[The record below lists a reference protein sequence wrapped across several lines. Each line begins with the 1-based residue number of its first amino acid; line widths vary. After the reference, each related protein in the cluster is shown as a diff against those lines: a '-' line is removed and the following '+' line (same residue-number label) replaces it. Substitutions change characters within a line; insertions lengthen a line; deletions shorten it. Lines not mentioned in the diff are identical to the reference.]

1 MENKIYYI
9 SYKEMVNIKKTLE
22 EDGSLYVAEIN
33 GSNIQ
38 QLQDFLDVVSEKF
51 SFPFPSRSLDSYND
65 WMRDLDWLNKDGYA
79 LIIYNY
85 KDFLN
90 QDLSFRKT
98 VINGFNEL
106 ILPWWKGEVEQCV
119 VDGKAKPFN
128 VYLID

>member
-9 SYKEMVNIKKTLE
+9 SLKEMADIKKTLE
-22 EDGSLYVAEIN
+22 EDPSLYVAEMN
-33 GSNIQ
+33 GRNIQ
-38 QLQDFLDVVSEKF
+38 QLQNFLDAISEKF
-51 SFPFPSRSLDSYND
+51 HFPFPSRSLDSYND
-65 WMRDLDWLNKDGYA
+65 WMRDLDWINKDGYA

-90 QDLSFRKT
+90 QDLSSRKA
-98 VINGFNEL
+98 VINGFNKL
-106 ILPWWKGEVEQCV
+106 ILPWWKGEVEQCI